1 MIVGREFDYF
11 ILQEKEWGGDGMM
24 IAFYSMT
31 GNTRRFI
38 RNAQVAEQYD
48 TYEINASNSSEQIRE
63 PFILVTGT
71 YGFGGVPDEVKTFLE
86 VNHELMVGVASSGNR
101 NWGNNF
107 ARAGEHISD
116 EYGVPLLMKFEL
128 HGNQKDREEFI
139 EKAGAMHESLGR
151 KEIQPY

>member
-48 TYEINASNSSEQIRE
+48 TYEINASNSS
-63 PFILVTGT
+63 
-71 YGFGGVPDEVKTFLE
+71 
-86 VNHELMVGVASSGNR
+86 
-101 NWGNNF
+101 
-107 ARAGEHISD
+107 
-116 EYGVPLLMKFEL
+116 
-128 HGNQKDREEFI
+128 
-139 EKAGAMHESLGR
+139 
-151 KEIQPY
+151 